1 MTQRDDLERR
11 HRRLDA
17 RQRLEFLGLE
27 RALDGAQP
35 VRPLGMTERGE
46 MVETGGMADDESGH
60 VSHLR

>member
-35 VRPLGMTERGE
+35 SGRSVMTERG
-46 MVETGGMADDESGH
+46 
-60 VSHLR
+60 